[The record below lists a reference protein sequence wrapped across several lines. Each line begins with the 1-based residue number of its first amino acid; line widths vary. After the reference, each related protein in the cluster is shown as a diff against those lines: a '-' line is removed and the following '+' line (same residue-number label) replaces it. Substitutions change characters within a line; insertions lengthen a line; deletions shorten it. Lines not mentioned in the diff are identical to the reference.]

1 MTGMITQDDFKSV
14 VELNMDLIFQNFHK
28 FKKKRKK
35 LNLENKVII
44 ICPPPFNF
52 DLPKLA

>member
-14 VELNMDLIFQNFHK
+14 VKLNMDLSFQNFHK
-28 FKKKRKK
+28 FKKKY